1 MSQPSDEIVFYTNPM
16 SRGRIAR
23 WMLEEVGRPYRT
35 VVLDYGT
42 TMKAPEYLAI
52 NPMGKVP
59 AITHRGV
66 TVTECA
72 AVCTYLADA
81 FPEAGLAPALDDPAR
96 GTYLRWMF
104 FGAGPL
110 EAAVTARALNLLAP
124 ADKAAMAGYGSFEQV
139 VDALESAVTGSGGP
153 WLLGDRFSALDV
165 YLGSQI
171 GWGLQF
177 KSLPE
182 RDAFKAYA
190 SRLSGREAAVR
201 AREIDDALIAAAN
214 AKG

>member
-59 AITHRGV
+59 AITHRGA

-81 FPEAGLAPALDDPAR
+81 FPEAGLAPALDDPKR
-96 GTYLRWMF
+96 GPYLRWMF

-110 EAAVTARALNLLAP
+110 EAATTARSLNLLAP
-124 ADKAAMAGYGSFEQV
+124 ADKAAMAGYGSYDQV
-139 VDALESAVTGSGGP
+139 VDALEAVVSDAGP
-153 WLLGDRFSALDV
+153 WVLGERFSAADV
-165 YLGSQI
+165 YLGGQI
-171 GWGLQF
+171 GFGLMF
-177 KSLPE
+177 KSLPD
-182 RDAFKAYA
+182 RAAFKAYA
-190 SRLSGREAAVR
+190 DRVSRREAAVR
-201 AREIDDALIAAAN
+201 ARQIDDALIAAAN
-214 AKG
+214 ANG

>member
-1 MSQPSDEIVFYTNPM
+1 MSRPSDDEIVFYTNPR

-23 WMLEEVGRPYRT
+23 WMLEELGQPYRT

-59 AITHRGV
+59 AVTWRGV

-72 AVCTYLADA
+72 AVCTWLADA
-81 FPEAGLAPALDDPAR
+81 FPAAGLAPAFDDPAR

-104 FGAGPL
+104 FAAGPV
-110 EAAVTARALNLLAP
+110 EAAVTAKSLGLLPP
-124 ADKAAMAGYGSFEQV
+124 AEKAGMVGYGSFDQV
-139 VDALESAVTGSGGP
+139 VDALETAVANGP
-153 WLLGDRFSALDV
+153 WILGDRFSAADV
-165 YLGSQI
+165 YVGSQI
-171 GWGLQF
+171 AWGLQF
-177 KSLPE
+177 KSLPD

-190 SRLSGREAAVR
+190 ARLMAREAAVR
-201 AREIDDALIAAAN
+201 AREIDDALMASAATAN
-214 AKG
+214 

>member
-1 MSQPSDEIVFYTNPM
+1 MNQPSDEIVFYTNPM
-16 SRGRIAR
+16 SRGRIVR
-23 WMLEEVGRPYRT
+23 WMLEEVGQPYRT

-42 TMKAPEYLAI
+42 TMKAPEYLAV

-59 AITHRGV
+59 AVTHRGV

-72 AVCTYLADA
+72 AICTWLADA
-81 FPEAGLAPALDDPAR
+81 WPAAGLAPALNDPKR

-110 EAAVTARALNLLAP
+110 EAAVTAKSLNLLAP
-124 ADKAAMAGYGSFEQV
+124 ADKAGMAGYGSFEQV
-139 VDALESAVTGSGGP
+139 VDALETAVTDSGGP

-182 RDAFKAYA
+182 REAFKVYA
-190 SRLSGREAAVR
+190 GRLFQREAAVR
-201 AREIDDALIAAAN
+201 ARGIDDALVAAA
-214 AKG
+214 ATTG

>member
-1 MSQPSDEIVFYTNPM
+1 MSQPSDEIVFYTNPQ

-42 TMKAPEYLAI
+42 TMKAPEYLAV

-66 TVTECA
+66 TITEGA

-104 FGAGPL
+104 FAAGPF
-110 EAAVTARALNLLAP
+110 EASVTAKALNLLAP
-124 ADKAAMAGYGSFEQV
+124 ADRAAMAGYGTFENV
-139 VDALESAVTGSGGP
+139 VDALETVVSKAGP
-153 WLLGDRFSALDV
+153 WLLGERFSALDV

-171 GWGLQF
+171 GWGLMF
-177 KSLPE
+177 KTLPE

-190 SRLSGREAAVR
+190 ERLFQRPAAIR
-201 AREIDDALIAAAN
+201 AREIDDALIAAA

>member
-1 MSQPSDEIVFYTNPM
+1 MSQPSDDEIVFYTNPR

-23 WMLEEVGRPYRT
+23 WMLEELGQPYRT

-59 AITHRGV
+59 AVTWRGV

-72 AVCTYLADA
+72 AVCTWLADA
-81 FPEAGLAPALDDPAR
+81 FPAAGLAPAFDDPAR

-104 FGAGPL
+104 FAAGPV
-110 EAAVTARALNLLAP
+110 EAAVTAKSLGLLPP
-124 ADKAAMAGYGSFEQV
+124 ADKAGMVGYGSFEQV
-139 VDALESAVTGSGGP
+139 VDALETAVSNGP
-153 WLLGDRFSALDV
+153 WILGDRFSAADV
-165 YLGSQI
+165 YVGSQI
-171 GWGLQF
+171 AWGLQF
-177 KSLPE
+177 KSLPD

-190 SRLSGREAAVR
+190 ARLMGREAAIR
-201 AREIDDALIAAAN
+201 AREIDDALMAAADAAN
-214 AKG
+214 